1 MDQDQ
6 VDLDSL
12 KGVTRDLINAN
23 LIGHKDRGVRAY
35 VACCISDL
43 LRLYAPDAP
52 YTVHELKVRKEIILA
67 KCTIKY

>member
-23 LIGHKDRGVRAY
+23 LIGHKDQGVRAY

-52 YTVHELKVRKEIILA
+52 YTVRELKVRKNFPLDKIV
-67 KCTIKY
+67 